1 MKQPGQG
8 NVVTVSAKQIENLM
22 LHRHRKDNLSEM
34 PAFLSGGLTIS
45 ICGEEGMLSAA
56 IRKMFHLCMP
66 VLFGGMAQCMK
77 LYKIPVSK
85 RDICK
90 YMKSMLNAEA
100 ELLNK

>member
-1 MKQPGQG
+1 
-8 NVVTVSAKQIENLM
+8 M

-34 PAFLSGGLTIS
+34 PAFLLGGLTIS
-45 ICGEEGMLSAA
+45 ICGEEGMPSAA

-66 VLFGGMAQCMK
+66 VLFGRMAQK

>member
-8 NVVTVSAKQIENLM
+8 NVVTVSAQQIENLM
-22 LHRHRKDNLSEM
+22 LHQHRKDNLSEM
-34 PAFLSGGLTIS
+34 PAFLTIS
-45 ICGEEGMLSAA
+45 IFGEEGMLSAA

-66 VLFGGMAQCMK
+66 VLFGGMAQK

-100 ELLNK
+100 ELLKK